1 MSASDG
7 YPPGYVKP
15 QRSLRH
21 LWPDATKPYEVEYD
35 RQQTE
40 LERMEIEQHGDPRQ
54 CDVCE
59 RRIWRVVKTEEGEM
73 KLCYPHAR
81 EVEQAQLLERFG
93 RTTKPDGGNQ

>member
-1 MSASDG
+1 MAARRG
-7 YPPGYVKP
+7 
-15 QRSLRH
+15 SLYKH
-21 LWPDATKPYEVEYD
+21 WPDAQKPYEVEYD

-40 LERMEIEQHGDPRQ
+40 LERMEIEAKGDPRQ

-81 EVEQAQLLERFG
+81 EVETAQLRERFG
-93 RTTKPDGGNQ
+93 RTKPPDGGNQ